1 MMKFTFGI
9 DHSSTALFLGT
20 KDCGI
25 QWTNDGIYRWVAGER
40 KEIDFE
46 GFVLDPASYSVAT
59 FDLQPAVQCK
69 DCKFYMAE
77 MEERCN
83 ALKSEP
89 FGLCLRERQLSEADY
104 REQRNWNDFCSRGK
118 RRESDG

>member
-1 MMKFTFGI
+1 MIDANYLRNKGI
-9 DHSSTALFLGT
+9 RNCPIEDGGIPL
-20 KDCGI
+20 KDFATHQKI
-25 QWTNDGIYRWVAGER
+25 LDLYPT
-40 KEIDFE
+40 IDAIE
-46 GFVLDPASYSVAT
+46 VVR
-59 FDLQPAVQCK
+59 CK

-77 MEERCN
+77 TEERCN